1 MVTSIVQINEVLSA
15 KISDIINEK
24 RKLIKDIS
32 YVTQK
37 VDKITSL

>member
-1 MVTSIVQINEVLSA
+1 MVASIVQINEVLSA
-15 KISDIINEK
+15 KISEIINEK

>member
-15 KISDIINEK
+15 KISEIINEK

>member
-1 MVTSIVQINEVLSA
+1 MVASIVQINEVLSA
-15 KISDIINEK
+15 KISEIINEK

-32 YVTQK
+32 YVTHK